1 MSQSQNIQLSPWP
14 MMPFQYSFAH
24 QKEAHWPDNPERPHI
39 HDCYE
44 IYVNVSGDVAF
55 LVNNLLYPVR
65 RGDVIV
71 TRPGELH
78 ICVYRGP
85 ALHERFCFWL
95 HCPQDSPLLAFT
107 RREDFDNIL
116 HFSRETRQEL
126 LELLYEL
133 KDADA
138 ADREPARTAGIFRFL
153 SLLAESKL
161 STPADPVLPQ
171 TMQQVLDYIR
181 VNFTQIH
188 SVADVAEGCH
198 ISTST
203 LNRWFRTYLQLSPHK
218 YVEAL
223 KLSLAQKL
231 LTEGRS
237 VTEVCNSA
245 GFSDCSRFIAVFKAK
260 FGKTPLQYQKQRDM

>member
-1 MSQSQNIQLSPWP
+1 MSQSQNIQLCPWP

-24 QKEAHWPDNPERPHI
+24 QTEVNWPDNPEKPHI

-65 RGDVIV
+65 QGDVIV
-71 TRPGELH
+71 SRPGELH
-78 ICVYRGP
+78 LCVYRSP
-85 ALHERFCFWL
+85 AHHERFCFWI

-107 RREDFDNIL
+107 HRDDFANIL
-116 HFSRETRQEL
+116 HFPRETRQEL
-126 LELLYEL
+126 MRLLYEL
-133 KDADA
+133 KEADA
-138 ADREPARTAGIFRFL
+138 ENREPARTAGIFRFL

-181 VNFTQIH
+181 ANFVQIH
-188 SVADVAEGCH
+188 SVVDIAEGCH

-223 KLSLAQKL
+223 KLSLAQKML
-231 LTEGRS
+231 AEGRS

-245 GFSDCSRFIAVFKAK
+245 GFSDCSRFIAIFKAK
-260 FGKTPLQYQKQRDM
+260 FGKTPLQYQKQRDV

>member
-14 MMPFQYSFAH
+14 TMPFQYSFAH
-24 QKEAHWPDNPERPHI
+24 QKEVNWPDNQEKPHI

-65 RGDVIV
+65 QGDVIV

-78 ICVYRGP
+78 ICVYQGP
-85 ALHERFCFWL
+85 ALHERFCFWIN
-95 HCPQDSPLLAFT
+95 CPQDSPLLAFT
-107 RREDFDNIL
+107 RRADFDNLL
-116 HFSRETRQEL
+116 HFSRDARQEL
-126 LELLYEL
+126 LSLLYEL
-133 KDADA
+133 KEADKEK
-138 ADREPARTAGIFRFL
+138 REPARTAGIFRFL
-153 SLLAESKL
+153 SLLSESKL
-161 STPADPVLPQ
+161 STPAGPVLPQ
-171 TMQQVLDYIR
+171 AMQQVLDYIR
-181 VNFTQIH
+181 ENFVQIH

-231 LTEGRS
+231 LAEGCS

-260 FGKTPLQYQKQRDM
+260 FGKTPLQYQKQRDI

>member
-1 MSQSQNIQLSPWP
+1 MSQSQNIQLSPWTT
-14 MMPFQYSFAH
+14 MPFQYSFAH
-24 QKEAHWPDNPERPHI
+24 QKEAHWPDNPEKPHI

-44 IYVNVSGDVAF
+44 VYVNVSGDVAF

-78 ICVYRGP
+78 ICIYRGP
-85 ALHERFCFWL
+85 AIHERFCFWI
-95 HCPQDSPLLAFT
+95 HCPQDSPLLTFT
-107 RREDFDNIL
+107 RREDFANIL

-133 KDADA
+133 KDADRSN
-138 ADREPARTAGIFRFL
+138 REPARTAGIFRFL
-153 SLLAESKL
+153 SLLSESKL
-161 STPADPVLPQ
+161 STPAGPVLPQ
-171 TMQQVLDYIR
+171 AMQQVLDYTR
-181 VNFTQIH
+181 ANFAQIH
-188 SVADVAEGCH
+188 SVADIAEGCH

-260 FGKTPLQYQKQRDM
+260 FGKTPLQYQKQRDI

>member
-24 QKEAHWPDNPERPHI
+24 QKEVNWPDNPEKPHI

-55 LVNNLLYPVR
+55 LVNNMLYPVR
-65 RGDVIV
+65 QGDVIV
-71 TRPGELH
+71 SRPGELH
-78 ICVYRGP
+78 ICVYRSP
-85 ALHERFCFWL
+85 VLHERFCFWI
-95 HCPQDSPLLAFT
+95 HCPQDSPLLAFI
-107 RREDFDNIL
+107 RRDDFANIL
-116 HFSRETRQEL
+116 HFPRETRQEL
-126 LELLYEL
+126 LALLYEL
-133 KDADA
+133 KEADTEN
-138 ADREPARTAGIFRFL
+138 REPARTAGIFRFL
-153 SLLAESKL
+153 FLLAESKL

-171 TMQQVLDYIR
+171 GMQQVLDYIR
-181 VNFTQIH
+181 VNFVQIH

-231 LTEGRS
+231 LAEGRS

-260 FGKTPLQYQKQRDM
+260 FGKTPLQYQKQRDV